1 MAQPQLRVFVGPEEV
16 GVETAES
23 PAQVRVAL
31 SDILPALLDAAR
43 SDRGWVGDF
52 ADEEVA
58 ISQDLY
64 DVVMAYQYFC
74 RPSA

>member
-1 MAQPQLRVFVGPEEV
+1 MAQPQLRVFVGPEEA

-43 SDRGWVGDF
+43 SNRGWVADF